1 MDARDNL
8 MIICE
13 RYALSDTDE
22 EEAAVIVNETRK
34 EFLSIDS
41 KVLDDGKNWWSCV
54 LKQHEDGLM

>member
-1 MDARDNL
+1 